1 MYVSN
6 SRTTAFLYSQVSSRG
21 YTFENCSQNNA
32 SSVVGGQSGSTNGKM
47 VLYKG
52 FYGGGASTGGFGV
65 SGPIQIGFT
74 GVFGTHFWD
83 AFHSATRGKIG
94 LFFTPK
100 MDEYPSNMAYE
111 ITGGS
116 PAFSLGGSLYTI
128 ALADKI
134 VYTWPHYIL
143 GYTGFTSDAV
153 QINGTNVSGG
163 TYGFGNHRI
172 RYQIDKNNG
181 AGFGSWAECTAANLA
196 AETGISP
203 TLGFKLKFEIS
214 CVVADPTNMINGFY
228 VFGATDA
235 TSQLA
240 QYPITETVSVFLM
253 GIIPGSSYILR
264 DISGN
269 ILAQKY
275 LSAVDGEEI
284 ILEVPSDS
292 PSTEVYI
299 SLEVR
304 KGSGGGNY
312 LPFVT
317 SGVVSFMQPLKFYV
331 SQVLDPFNL
340 T

>member
-1 MYVSN
+1 
-6 SRTTAFLYSQVSSRG
+6 
-21 YTFENCSQNNA
+21 
-32 SSVVGGQSGSTNGKM
+32 M

-214 CVVADPTNMINGFY
+214 CVVADSTNMINGFY

-235 TSQLA
+235 SSQLA
-240 QYPITETVSVFLM
+240 QYPINETVQVTLN
-253 GIIPGSSYILR
+253 GIVPGSSYILR
-264 DISGN
+264 DINGN
-269 ILAQKY
+269 VLAERY
-275 LSAVDGEEI
+275 HSAVTNEEI

-292 PSTEVYI
+292 PSELVYI
-299 SLEVR
+299 SAEIR
-304 KGSGGGNY
+304 KGSSTPNY
-312 LPFVT
+312 EPFET
-317 SGVVSFMQPLKFYV
+317 AGYVSFMSSLTLTILQI
-331 SQVLDPFNL
+331 LDTANP
-340 T
+340 